1 MSLRSVLGFILTA
14 TLLITIAPAS
24 LARFKEQVRE
34 KWDARQPLTSVELR
48 DQWRSYLIGWWGYYR
63 LTDFR
68 RPVFD
73 TERWIR
79 RHIRKWLP
87 AFVEEKWRAD
97 SASLR
102 LWQRWHSS
110 AGREAAL
117 QRLGVPS
124 RRAEV
129 GRSSRGAWRMARHA
143 VMQEALNNKKLRNCG
158 FLMPSDLTR

>member
-1 MSLRSVLGFILTA
+1 MGAEVPRVILTV

-48 DQWRSYLIGWWGYYR
+48 DQWCSYLIGWWGYYR
-63 LTDFR
+63 LTEFR

-79 RHIRKWLP
+79 RHIRKC
-87 AFVEEKWRAD
+87 F
-97 SASLR
+97 
-102 LWQRWHSS
+102 WQRWHSS

-117 QRLGVPS
+117 QRLGVPPQ
-124 RRAEV
+124 RAGV
-129 GRSSRGAWRMARHA
+129 GRCSRGARRMARHP
-143 VMQEALNNKKLRNCG
+143 VMQEALNNRKLRNGG
-158 FLMPSDLTR
+158 FLMPSDLKR

>member
-48 DQWRSYLIGWWGYYR
+48 DQWRSYLIGWWGNYR
-63 LTDFR
+63 LTEFR

-79 RHIRKWLP
+79 RHIRKC
-87 AFVEEKWRAD
+87 F
-97 SASLR
+97 
-102 LWQRWHSS
+102 WQRWHSS

>member
-79 RHIRKWLP
+79 RHIRKC
-87 AFVEEKWRAD
+87 F
-97 SASLR
+97 
-102 LWQRWHSS
+102 WQRWHSS